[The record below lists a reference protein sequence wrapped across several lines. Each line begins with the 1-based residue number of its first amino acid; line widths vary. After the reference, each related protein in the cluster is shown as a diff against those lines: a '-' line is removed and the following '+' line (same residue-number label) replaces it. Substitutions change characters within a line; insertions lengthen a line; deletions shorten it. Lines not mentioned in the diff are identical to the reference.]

1 MNLEGKK
8 VLVIGLG
15 KTGKALCD
23 FLIQRKA
30 RVKVSEKNPPTNL
43 ERDMGFWAG
52 KNLTVETGP
61 HNRLSFLDADL
72 IIPSPGVPMLPEM
85 EEAQANGIPIISEAE
100 LASRFLK
107 GKIVGITGSNGKSTT
122 TTLTH
127 KILMDGRLEAYLA
140 GNIGTPLISFVDKS
154 ADHHIYVTELSSF
167 QLEHIES
174 FSAAVSV
181 FLNLS
186 PDHLDWHKSF
196 KNYFEAKKKLFMTQ
210 KESGFA
216 ILNRDDTAVWALAE
230 DTPTRVFAF
239 SRQKRIQN
247 GCSIEKNW
255 IVLRNEIEE
264 KIIKVSD
271 IPLPGAHNLDNVM
284 ASALVGHLLSVPV
297 PLIRES
303 IKNFQGL
310 EHRLEKVSNI
320 RGVEFYNDSKA
331 TNVEAAITSI
341 ISFNQPIILVLGGR
355 DKGSDFK
362 KLRKPVLERVKKI
375 FLIGEAKEKI
385 KRALKNYI
393 PMSYVTSLKEA
404 VVEGFASANP
414 GEIVLLAPACTSF
427 DMFRNF
433 EERGKIFKKEVYSLD
448 EKINNA

>member
-15 KTGKALCD
+15 KTGKALCN
-23 FLIQRKA
+23 FLTQRKA
-30 RVKVSEKNPPTNL
+30 QVKVSEKNPPTNL
-43 ERDMGFWAG
+43 ERDMGFWSG

-127 KILMDGRLEAYLA
+127 KILKDGRLEAYLA

-196 KNYFEAKKKLFMTQ
+196 KNYFEAKKKLFMAQ
-210 KESGFA
+210 KESGFT

-230 DTPTRVFAF
+230 EAPAKVFAF
-239 SRQKRIQN
+239 SRQKKIQN
-247 GCSIEKNW
+247 GCSIENEW
-255 IVLRNEIEE
+255 IVLRDKREE
-264 KIIKVSD
+264 KIMKISD
-271 IPLPGAHNLDNVM
+271 VPLLGAHNLDNVM
-284 ASALVGHLLSVPV
+284 ASASVGHLFSVPV

-303 IKNFQGL
+303 IKNFHGL

-341 ISFNQPIILVLGGR
+341 VSFNQPIILVLGGR

-393 PMSYVTSLKEA
+393 PMSYVTSLEEA

-427 DMFRNF
+427 DMFSNF
-433 EERGKIFKKEVYSLD
+433 EERGKIFKKEVYSLE
-448 EKINNA
+448 EKINNG

>member
-1 MNLEGKK
+1 MNLEGKR

-15 KTGKALCD
+15 KTGKALSS

-30 RVKVSEKNPPTNL
+30 RVKVSEKNPPPNL
-43 ERDMGFWAG
+43 ERDMGFWSG
-52 KNLTVETGP
+52 KDLTVETGP

-72 IIPSPGVPMLPEM
+72 IIPSPGVPMLREM
-85 EEAQANGIPIISEAE
+85 EEAQENGIPIISEAE

-127 KILMDGRLEAYLA
+127 KILKDGHLEAYLA

-167 QLEHIES
+167 QLDHIES

-196 KNYFEAKKKLFMTQ
+196 KNYFEAKKKLFMSQ
-210 KESGFA
+210 KESGWT
-216 ILNRDDTAVWALAE
+216 ILNRDDPAVWALAE
-230 DTPTRVFAF
+230 EVPSRVFAF
-239 SRQKRIQN
+239 SRQKKILN
-247 GCSIEKNW
+247 GCSIENEW
-255 IVLRNEIEE
+255 IVLRDEKEE
-264 KIIKVSD
+264 KIMNVSD

-284 ASALVGHLLSVPV
+284 ASALVGHLFSVPV

-341 ISFNQPIILVLGGR
+341 VSFNQPIILVLGGR

-362 KLRKPVLERVKKI
+362 KLRKPILERVKKV

-385 KRALKNYI
+385 KRALKNAI
-393 PMSYVTSLKEA
+393 PMSDVFSLKEA
-404 VVEGFASANP
+404 VVEGFASANS

-427 DMFRNF
+427 DMFSNF
-433 EERGKIFKKEVYSLD
+433 EERGKIFKEEVYSL
-448 EKINNA
+448 EKKINNA